1 MQCIADDFSTGV
13 LENAVAT
20 HSASQA
26 ARRGPGAGEWTP
38 TYHLGLFTGMVDGG
52 SATSEYNLAMK
63 TWQIHKRK
71 ELLAIR
77 TGRF

>member
-1 MQCIADDFSTGV
+1 MQCIADDFSTV
-13 LENAVAT
+13 LENAIAT
-20 HSASQA
+20 HSSSRA
-26 ARRGPGAGEWTP
+26 AKRGPGAGERTP
-38 TYHLGLFTGMVDGG
+38 TYHSGLFTGMVDGG

-77 TGRF
+77 TRRF